1 MAQHILIIG
10 AGRSSTSLI
19 SYLLDHATASGWTV
33 HVGDMDVALAQE
45 KCGNHPNGV
54 PFAFNALDDNIR
66 AQHIEQADIV
76 ISMLPA
82 RFHHLVVRDCI
93 RFRTHVITPSY
104 VSQDL
109 KDMEADINAA
119 GITVLNEMG
128 LDPGIDHMSAMQIID
143 EIREAGGT
151 MTRFESFTGGLV
163 APESDNNPWGYKFT
177 WNPRN
182 VVLAGQGGAARF
194 IQEGE
199 YKYIPYHELFQR
211 VKPIEVGEHG
221 LFEGYANRDSLGY
234 QEVYGLNGI
243 PTLYRGTLR
252 KAGFSEAWNVFVR
265 LGMTDDTYQ
274 VSGLKDMTW
283 RDFINAFLVFSDEKT
298 VEEKLRMRYGVT
310 EEVMSKLAWLGLF
323 DDTPVGLD
331 KGSPAQV
338 LQHLLEQKWSL
349 EPGDKDMIVMW
360 HRFGYELDGA
370 ARERHSYMV
379 CIGDDEHHTAMA
391 KTVGLP
397 VAIACRKM
405 LEGSLTE
412 RGLLL
417 PVVPSV
423 YTPVLE
429 ELAALGITFT
439 ENQVL

>member
-19 SYLLDHATASGWTV
+19 SYLLDNATASGWTV
-33 HVGDMDVALAQE
+33 HVGDMDVTLAQE

-143 EIREAGGT
+143 EIREGGGT

-194 IQEGE
+194 IQEGQ

-211 VKPIEVGEHG
+211 VKPIEVGAHG

-234 QEVYGLNGI
+234 QEVYGLQGI

-265 LGMTDDTYQ
+265 LGMTDDSYQ

-283 RDFINAFLVFSDEKT
+283 RNFINAFLVFADEKT
-298 VEEKLRMRYGVT
+298 VEEKLRIRYGVT

-331 KGSPAQV
+331 NGSPAQV

-360 HRFGYELDGA
+360 HRFGYELDGTARGGVLVA
-370 ARERHSYMV
+370 AAEKYRLPIHA
-379 CIGDDEHHTAMA
+379 IGVGEKIEDLRPFDPGDMA
-391 KTVGLP
+391 R
-397 VAIACRKM
+397 AIAGTAYAR
-405 LEGSLTE
+405 
-412 RGLLL
+412 
-417 PVVPSV
+417 
-423 YTPVLE
+423 
-429 ELAALGITFT
+429 
-439 ENQVL
+439 

>member
-19 SYLLDHATASGWTV
+19 SYLLDNATASDWTV
-33 HVGDMDVALAQE
+33 HVGDMDVTLAQE

-143 EIREAGGT
+143 EIREGGGT

-163 APESDNNPWGYKFT
+163 APESDNNPWGYKFS

-194 IQEGE
+194 IQEGQ

-211 VKPIEVGEHG
+211 VKPIEVGAHG

-234 QEVYGLNGI
+234 QEVYGLQGI

-265 LGMTDDTYQ
+265 LGMTDDSYQ

-283 RDFINAFLVFSDEKT
+283 RNFINAFLVFADEKT
-298 VEEKLRMRYGVT
+298 VEEKLRIRYGVT

-331 KGSPAQV
+331 NGSPAQV

-360 HRFGYELDGA
+360 HRFGYELDGT

-429 ELAALGITFT
+429 ELADLGITFT
-439 ENQVL
+439 ENQVR

>member
-33 HVGDMDVALAQE
+33 HVGDMDVTLAQE

-143 EIREAGGT
+143 EIREGGGT
-151 MTRFESFTGGLV
+151 MTRFESFTGGLI

-194 IQEGE
+194 IQEGQ

-211 VKPIEVGEHG
+211 VKPIEVGAHG

-234 QEVYGLNGI
+234 QEVYGLHGI

-265 LGMTDDTYQ
+265 LGMTDDSYQ

-283 RDFINAFLVFSDEKT
+283 RNFINAFLVFADEKT
-298 VEEKLRMRYGVT
+298 VEEKLRIRYGVT

-331 KGSPAQV
+331 NGSPAQV

-360 HRFGYELDGA
+360 HRFGYELDGT

-379 CIGDDEHHTAMA
+379 CIGDDENHTAMA

-429 ELAALGITFT
+429 ELADLGITFT

>member
-33 HVGDMDVALAQE
+33 HVGDMDVTLAQE

-143 EIREAGGT
+143 EIREGGGT

-194 IQEGE
+194 IQEGQ

-211 VKPIEVGEHG
+211 VKPIEVGAHG

-234 QEVYGLNGI
+234 QEVYGLQGI

-265 LGMTDDTYQ
+265 LGMTDDSYQ

-283 RDFINAFLVFSDEKT
+283 RNFINAFLVFADEKT
-298 VEEKLRMRYGVT
+298 VEEKLRIRYGVT

-331 KGSPAQV
+331 NGSPAQV

-360 HRFGYELDGA
+360 HRFGYELDGT

-379 CIGDDEHHTAMA
+379 CIGDDENHTAMA

-429 ELAALGITFT
+429 ELADLGITFT

>member
-19 SYLLDHATASGWTV
+19 SYLLDNATASGWTV
-33 HVGDMDVALAQE
+33 HVGDMDVTLAQE
-45 KCGNHPNGV
+45 KCGNHPNGA

-143 EIREAGGT
+143 EIREGGGT

-194 IQEGE
+194 IQEGQ

-211 VKPIEVGEHG
+211 VKPIEVGAHG

-234 QEVYGLNGI
+234 QEVYGLQGI

-265 LGMTDDTYQ
+265 LGMTDDSYQ
-274 VSGLKDMTW
+274 VSGLK
-283 RDFINAFLVFSDEKT
+283 SS
-298 VEEKLRMRYGVT
+298 LR
-310 EEVMSKLAWLGLF
+310 
-323 DDTPVGLD
+323 
-331 KGSPAQV
+331 
-338 LQHLLEQKWSL
+338 
-349 EPGDKDMIVMW
+349 
-360 HRFGYELDGA
+360 A
-370 ARERHSYMV
+370 ALR
-379 CIGDDEHHTAMA
+379 
-391 KTVGLP
+391 
-397 VAIACRKM
+397 
-405 LEGSLTE
+405 
-412 RGLLL
+412 RGLRQRHRRISRVAEVALYTARR
-417 PVVPSV
+417 PSACSTTWSVV
-423 YTPVLE
+423 
-429 ELAALGITFT
+429 LGCFI
-439 ENQVL
+439 